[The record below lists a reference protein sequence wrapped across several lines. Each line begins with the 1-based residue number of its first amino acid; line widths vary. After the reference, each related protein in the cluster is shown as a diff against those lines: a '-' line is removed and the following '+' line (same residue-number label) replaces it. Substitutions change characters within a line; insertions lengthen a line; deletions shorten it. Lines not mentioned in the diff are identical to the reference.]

1 MNWTCDSDRCQ
12 IKQCDAEV
20 KALVNRQAS
29 SGFLPVEPVSYT
41 HLDVYKRQGWEP
53 AVDFRQLV
61 RIMVDAD
68 MEQLQQGQHTPRNP
82 LI

>member
-1 MNWTCDSDRCQ
+1 VDLLVGDPS
-12 IKQCDAEV
+12 
-20 KALVNRQAS
+20 KAGEKL
-29 SGFLPVEPVSYT
+29 
-41 HLDVYKRQGWEP
+41 GWEP